1 MILKFLNKLAFWLQK
16 RHMAGKI
23 TREVVTEGKAIFH
36 PVDWSLKVTKKLLN
50 FKVGHD

>member
-1 MILKFLNKLAFWLQK
+1 
-16 RHMAGKI
+16 MAGKI

-50 FKVGHD
+50 FEDRLKKYDE